1 MHLNVNIFKH
11 QTKCECIQING
22 SRWNLLSAQQNGLP
36 TKNHEMYTSTEMNG
50 FTVHV
55 V

>member
-1 MHLNVNIFKH
+1 MHTDQWQQMEWVI
-11 QTKCECIQING
+11 
-22 SRWNLLSAQQNGLP
+22 SAQQNGLP